1 LIKPETLSAYRVFPR
16 VFSVFYLYLM
26 GTVSF
31 WFMGIAEPSAEQ
43 TAFASMMATTAA
55 AWFKFY
61 ISEGK

>member
-1 LIKPETLSAYRVFPR
+1 
-16 VFSVFYLYLM
+16 
-26 GTVSF
+26 
-31 WFMGIAEPSAEQ
+31 MGIAEPSAEQ